1 MILRTFIAALAL
13 ILSFAQASAQD
24 LEKVTIAGWSN
35 TISEITNILAEPD
48 KGFFKA
54 NGVDLGYVPGTGGG
68 SAITNM
74 LSGAADVAFTDP
86 ASLYHALDQGADL
99 VGIYNI
105 YPQNVFNVVA
115 PVGRGIKTA
124 ADLKGKTIGVYSLS
138 SGTRQNLIFLLNE
151 VGLSEADVT
160 IQVTG
165 LLNFAPVIQGQV
177 DATAA
182 TDTGL
187 FIGKSNGLGDVN
199 VINVADSLNV
209 PSDLFVVTREYY
221 EANKP
226 LLRRFLTA
234 YRDSA
239 QWMIDVPE
247 EAAKIAVTRAING
260 RDEAVNLEIIKLRNI
275 SAQSET
281 TRAIGLGHFDLA
293 VLQDGADAFLEHGLI
308 SSPLDMSGVIMHDLI
323 PE

>member
-1 MILRTFIAALAL
+1 
-13 ILSFAQASAQD
+13 
-24 LEKVTIAGWSN
+24 
-35 TISEITNILAEPD
+35 
-48 KGFFKA
+48 
-54 NGVDLGYVPGTGGG
+54 
-68 SAITNM
+68 M

-105 YPQNVFNVVA
+105 YPQNVFNVVS
-115 PVGRGIKTA
+115 PVERGIKTA
-124 ADLKGKTIGVYSLS
+124 ADLKGKTIGVYSLN

-165 LLNFAPVIQGQV
+165 LLNFGPVIQGQV

-187 FIGKSNGLGDVN
+187 FIGKRKGLGEVN

-209 PSDLFVVTREYY
+209 PSDLFVVTRDYY

-239 QWMIDVPE
+239 QWMIDAPD
-247 EAAKIAVTRAING
+247 EAAKLAVTRAING
-260 RDEAVNLEIIKLRNI
+260 RDEAINLEIIKLRNI

-281 TRAIGLGHFDLA
+281 THAKGLGHFDIP
-293 VLQDGADAFLEHGLI
+293 VLQEGADAFLEHGMI
-308 SSPLDMSGVIMHDLI
+308 SSPLDMKNVIMEDLI